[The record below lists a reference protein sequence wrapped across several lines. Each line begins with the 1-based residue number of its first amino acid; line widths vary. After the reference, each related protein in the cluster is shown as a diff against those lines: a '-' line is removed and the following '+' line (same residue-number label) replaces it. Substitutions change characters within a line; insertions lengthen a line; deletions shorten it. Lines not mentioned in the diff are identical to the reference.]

1 MPKQARKPN
10 KDFLSFDGV
19 RRLLDQLDAEGI
31 IIRSGTLRGVAE
43 EAPLAYKD
51 VDEVAESTEKG
62 GLARRVALLK
72 PKICVKG

>member
-1 MPKQARKPN
+1 MSRHQAIKQWQGRQ
-10 KDFLSFDGV
+10 LV
-19 RRLLDQLDAEGI
+19 DQLSLEGI
-31 IIRSGTLRGVAE
+31 IIRSATMRGVAE

-51 VDEVAESTEKG
+51 VHIVAESTEKS